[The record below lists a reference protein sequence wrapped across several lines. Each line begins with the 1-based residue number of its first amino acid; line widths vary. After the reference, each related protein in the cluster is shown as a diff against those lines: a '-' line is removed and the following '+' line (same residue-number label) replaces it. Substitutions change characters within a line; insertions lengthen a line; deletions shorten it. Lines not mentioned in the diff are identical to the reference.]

1 MAPPTW
7 EAEKLPTD
15 SLCATSSSA
24 SLHNLLSSG
33 AYSDMTIRCQGRE
46 FKTHRAIV
54 CSQSSFFEKALSSNF
69 KEGESG
75 IVDLPDDDPQTVES
89 FLEFLYTGTFS
100 VGGFDPHT
108 VLEAAEVTNKQA
120 LERLNCPPGSRK
132 YTLVSQQGMPNANAK
147 QQTPVGGLRWSPYA
161 FRGSAV
167 PTEKNKTTKRSIMK
181 KSARVYVLADKYDV
195 PALRL
200 LARDRFFEAGKK
212 LLGMTKWWLTATWDD
227 TAFFSDIV
235 KTIYDNTSE
244 QDPLRKALHMS
255 VGMKTEDDILKKRMR
270 EEMTLNGEL
279 AVGVVDYLT
288 QAKQS

>member
-1 MAPPTW
+1 MATPL

-15 SLCATSSSA
+15 SLCATSSYA

-54 CSQSSFFEKALSSNF
+54 CSQSSFFDKALSSNF

-75 IVDLPDDDPQTVES
+75 IVDLPDDDPKTVES

-100 VGGFDPHT
+100 VDGFDPDT
-108 VLEAAEVTNKQA
+108 ILEAIEVTNRQA
-120 LERLNCPPGSRK
+120 LERLNCPPGSSK
-132 YTLVSQQGMPNANAK
+132 YTSLSQSGRPGAKAK
-147 QQTPVGGLRWSPYA
+147 QQTPAGGLRWSPYA
-161 FRGSAV
+161 FKGSAL
-167 PTEKNKTTKRSIMK
+167 PAEKNKKPTKRSTMK
-181 KSARVYVLADKYDV
+181 QSARVYILADKHDV

-212 LLGMTKWWLTATWDD
+212 LSTSKWWPAATWDD

-235 KTIYDNTSE
+235 KIIYDNTSE
-244 QDPLRKALHMS
+244 QDPLRKALHMF
-255 VGMKTEDDILKKRMR
+255 VGMKTEDDMLKKRMR